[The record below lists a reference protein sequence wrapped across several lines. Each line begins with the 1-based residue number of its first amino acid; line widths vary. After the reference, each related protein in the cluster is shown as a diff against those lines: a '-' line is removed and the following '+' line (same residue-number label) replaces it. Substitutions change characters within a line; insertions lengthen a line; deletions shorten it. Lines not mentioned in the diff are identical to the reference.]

1 MEIKTTSIFTKSF
14 KKLFKKDKNLLKEYE
29 NLLNDLTLNPNLGT
43 HISNGI
49 YKIRLQNKSNNKG
62 KSAGYRVI
70 SYTKLE
76 DTILLVH
83 IYSKSDSENIKEEII
98 SDIVNE
104 FIKSL

>member
-1 MEIKTTSIFTKSF
+1 VHIKTTSIFTKSF

-29 NLLNDLTLNPNLGT
+29 NLLNDLVANPNLGT

-98 SDIVNE
+98 FDIVNE
-104 FIKSL
+104 FLNS

>member
-29 NLLNDLTLNPNLGT
+29 NLLNDLIVNPNLGT
-43 HISNGI
+43 HISNVI
-49 YKIRLQNKSNNKG
+49 YKIRLKNKSYNKG
-62 KSAGYRVI
+62 KSAGYSVI